1 MEVLNLKI
9 DFGNAIDRQVLVGTP
24 RRSVL
29 ASAAR
34 FPYLKIDNEIGL

>member
-9 DFGNAIDRQVLVGTP
+9 DFGNAIGRQFLVGTP
-24 RRSVL
+24 RRDVL
-29 ASAAR
+29 DSKAR